1 MSSTTSKLA
10 APSRSPP
17 LLRVARQTRSTTSE
31 GLRGCPRDAGS
42 SSDSIFPTRGR
53 PAAHRVPSTVSRGTR
68 RETSDRFSGWSVG
81 VWIGTSL
88 YGRYF
93 FSSSAVARRPPSTS
107 TASKVSSTACLLC
120 VPADTFLIHLFEHT
134 RPPGPRPRAN
144 PRTSNWVRGTHLL
157 ECSG

>member
-1 MSSTTSKLA
+1 MLA
-10 APSRSPP
+10 DVPADFGGRPPRSRRAARPPSWRRRRDRTP
-17 LLRVARQTRSTTSE
+17 RIRAARQTRSTTSE

-53 PAAHRVPSTVSRGTR
+53 PAAHHVPSTVSRGTR

-107 TASKVSSTACLLC
+107 TASEVSSTACLLC
-120 VPADTFLIHLFEHT
+120 IPADTFLIHLFEHT
-134 RPPGPRPRAN
+134 RPPGPRPA
-144 PRTSNWVRGTHLL
+144 
-157 ECSG
+157 